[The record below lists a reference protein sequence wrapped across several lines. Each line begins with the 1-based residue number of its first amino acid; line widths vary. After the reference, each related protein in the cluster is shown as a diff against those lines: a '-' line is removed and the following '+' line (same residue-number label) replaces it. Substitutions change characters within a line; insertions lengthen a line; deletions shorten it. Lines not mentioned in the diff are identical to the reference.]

1 MDLGGAR
8 RARSAGRL
16 SRAFVP
22 TDWSRFY
29 DAAGSEP
36 RATLLEALRRFEEE
50 PPEPRGRFAVD
61 LGCGTGRDT
70 VKLLR
75 RGWSVLAVDATAEAI
90 ERLESRHDLSD
101 DERGRLETC
110 VSRFED
116 AEWPGADLVNSSF
129 ALPFCPPAD
138 FPAVWARI
146 ERSLRGGGRFCGQL
160 FGERDGWSGEDDMT
174 FQSRDELDALL
185 SGFEVEFLDEVEE
198 DGATALGEPKRW
210 HLFHVVARLP

>member
-8 RARSAGRL
+8 GARAAGRL

-185 SGFEVEFLDEVEE
+185 SGFEVELLDEIEE